1 MGKKYSRYK
10 NFLEKYLDSNSGKRF
25 FNIVY
30 SVGAAIVILGAMFK
44 ILHLPFGNQMLMIGM
59 ITEAI
64 VFLLS
69 AFEKPAKEYKWE
81 EVYPA
86 LIDEEGFIPRAER
99 MQMQQQNSGPAIQQ
113 TSMPSQQGGGNSS
126 SGGSGSTNNSNSEN
140 TGGNSG
146 NNYANQTG
154 NGGGNGNMGGG
165 SNNGGGASGGGTTGN
180 SGTTIIGGGTSSGNS
195 SFSAGNQNIPAG
207 SSGGGTSVSGGT
219 LVTGGAMV
227 IDGANVVE
235 ASEKYVDQMSH
246 MSENMAKFAQVT
258 ESLGKIS
265 ESLLGS
271 FQTIIDN
278 SDGIGTNTQ
287 GYVTQMETLNRNI
300 SGLNTIYEIQ
310 LKGVSG
316 QIHTI
321 EEINA
326 GLDRIKKLYGGSLV
340 DSSIFKNE
348 TEKMAQQLTELN
360 KVYGRLLQAMTSN
373 MNMGGGFNPNPT
385 GNNPQP

>member
-1 MGKKYSRYK
+1 MSKKYRRYK
-10 NFLEKYLDSNSGKRF
+10 NFLEKYLDSGDGKRF

-69 AFEKPAKEYKWE
+69 AFEKPGKEYKWE

-86 LIDEEGFIPRAER
+86 LSEEEGFIPKAER
-99 MQMQQQNSGPAIQQ
+99 EEAQRHNTPAIQH
-113 TSMPSQQGGGNSS
+113 TSMPSQQGGNNSS
-126 SGGSGSTNNSNSEN
+126 SASNAGNASNNNNAGNAGSSNSNIAQNRNTGNTVNSGGN
-140 TGGNSG
+140 TGGN
-146 NNYANQTG
+146 
-154 NGGGNGNMGGG
+154 GGGG
-165 SNNGGGASGGGTTGN
+165 
-180 SGTTIIGGGTSSGNS
+180 GTTIIGGGSSSGTS
-195 SFSAGNQNIPAG
+195 GYSGGNQGTSTG
-207 SSGGGTSVSGGT
+207 SSGGTSVSGGT
-219 LVTGGAMV
+219 VVTGGAVV

-360 KVYGRLLQAMTSN
+360 RVYGRLLQAMTSN
-373 MNMGGGFNPNPT
+373 MNMGGGFNPA
-385 GNNPQP
+385 GNNPPQP

>member
-1 MGKKYSRYK
+1 MLKNSTTMGKKYRRYK
-10 NFLEKYLDSNSGKRF
+10 NFLEKYLDSNNGKRF
-25 FNIVY
+25 FNVVY

-86 LIDEEGFIPRAER
+86 LVDEEGFIPKAER
-99 MQMQQQNSGPAIQQ
+99 VQMQQQNSGPAIQQ
-113 TSMPSQQGGGNSS
+113 TSMPSQQATGNTST
-126 SGGSGSTNNSNSEN
+126 GSTGKNNAN
-140 TGGNSG
+140 TGNTGS
-146 NNYANQTG
+146 NYANSAS
-154 NGGGNGNMGGG
+154 NSN
-165 SNNGGGASGGGTTGN
+165 NNGGGGSAVGG
-180 SGTTIIGGGTSSGNS
+180 GTTIIGGGSSTANS
-195 SFSAGNQNIPAG
+195 AYSGGNQAIPTG
-207 SSGGGTSVSGGT
+207 STGGGTSVSGGT
-219 LVTGGAMV
+219 VVTGGAVV

-265 ESLLGS
+265 ESLLAS

-287 GYVTQMETLNRNI
+287 GYVSQMEALNRNI

-316 QIHTI
+316 QIHTV

-326 GLDRIKKLYGGSLV
+326 GLDRIKKLYSGSLV

-360 KVYGRLLQAMTSN
+360 KVYARLLQAMTSN

-385 GNNPQP
+385 GNEPQP

>member
-1 MGKKYSRYK
+1 MGKKYKRYK
-10 NFLEKYLDSNSGKRF
+10 NFLEKFLDSASGKRF

-44 ILHLPFGNQMLMIGM
+44 ILHFPYGNQMLMIGM

-81 EVYPA
+81 EVYPV
-86 LIDEEGFIPRAER
+86 LSDEEGFIPRIDRPEE
-99 MQMQQQNSGPAIQQ
+99 QQINRLAVQRTTGTTQQLAANNTNSNTGSANQL
-113 TSMPSQQGGGNSS
+113 TSNI
-126 SGGSGSTNNSNSEN
+126 SGG
-140 TGGNSG
+140 
-146 NNYANQTG
+146 
-154 NGGGNGNMGGG
+154 
-165 SNNGGGASGGGTTGN
+165 
-180 SGTTIIGGGTSSGNS
+180 TI
-195 SFSAGNQNIPAG
+195 
-207 SSGGGTSVSGGT
+207 VSGGT
-219 LVTGGAMV
+219 VVLDAS
-227 IDGANVVE
+227 NVAE
-235 ASEKYVDQMSH
+235 ASEKYVDQISNMSN
-246 MSENMAKFAQVT
+246 NMEKFAQVT

-278 SDGIGTNTQ
+278 SEGIGNNTQ
-287 GYVTQMETLNRNI
+287 GYVTQMESLNRNI

-360 KVYGRLLQAMTSN
+360 KVYARLLQAMTSN
-373 MNMGGGFNPNPT
+373 MNMGSGFTTSPID
-385 GNNPQP
+385 NNPQP

>member
-1 MGKKYSRYK
+1 MGKKYRRYK

-25 FNIVY
+25 FNVVY

-86 LIDEEGFIPRAER
+86 LVDEEGFIPRAER
-99 MQMQQQNSGPAIQQ
+99 VQMQQPNSGPAIQQ
-113 TSMPSQQGGGNSS
+113 TSVPSQQGNAGASTGSAGKNNTNTSNTGNNYPNQAGNNGGGGSTGGGGGTTIIGGGNSS
-126 SGGSGSTNNSNSEN
+126 SGSSGYS
-140 TGGNSG
+140 GGNQGVS
-146 NNYANQTG
+146 TG
-154 NGGGNGNMGGG
+154 
-165 SNNGGGASGGGTTGN
+165 
-180 SGTTIIGGGTSSGNS
+180 
-195 SFSAGNQNIPAG
+195 SA
-207 SSGGGTSVSGGT
+207 GGGTSVSGGT
-219 LVTGGAMV
+219 VVTGGAVV

-235 ASEKYVDQMSH
+235 ASAKYVDQMSH

-360 KVYGRLLQAMTSN
+360 RVYARLLQAMTSN
-373 MNMGGGFNPNPT
+373 MNMGGGFNPNPI
-385 GNNPQP
+385 GNEPQP

>member
-1 MGKKYSRYK
+1 MGKKYRRYK

-25 FNIVY
+25 FNVVY

-86 LIDEEGFIPRAER
+86 LVDEEGFIPRAER
-99 MQMQQQNSGPAIQQ
+99 VQMQQPNSGPAIQQ
-113 TSMPSQQGGGNSS
+113 TSMPSQQGNAGAST
-126 SGGSGSTNNSNSEN
+126 GSAGKNNTNTSN
-140 TGGNSG
+140 TG
-146 NNYANQTG
+146 NNYTNQAG
-154 NGGGNGNMGGG
+154 NNSGGG
-165 SNNGGGASGGGTTGN
+165 STGGGG
-180 SGTTIIGGGTSSGNS
+180 GTTIIGGGNS
-195 SFSAGNQNIPAG
+195 SSG
-207 SSGGGTSVSGGT
+207 SSGYSGGNQGASTGSGSGGTSVSGGT
-219 LVTGGAMV
+219 VVTGGAVV

-360 KVYGRLLQAMTSN
+360 RVYARLLQAMTSN
-373 MNMGGGFNPNPT
+373 MNMGGGFNPNPI
-385 GNNPQP
+385 GNEPQP

>member
-1 MGKKYSRYK
+1 MGKKYRRYK
-10 NFLEKYLDSNSGKRF
+10 NFLEKYLDSNNGKRF

-86 LIDEEGFIPRAER
+86 LVDDEGFIPRTER
-99 MQMQQQNSGPAIQQ
+99 VQVQQNSGPAIQQ
-113 TSMPSQQGGGNSS
+113 TSIPSQQGGRGNSS
-126 SGGSGSTNNSNSEN
+126 GGENTNN
-140 TGGNSG
+140 
-146 NNYANQTG
+146 
-154 NGGGNGNMGGG
+154 NGGGNSYGG
-165 SNNGGGASGGGTTGN
+165 
-180 SGTTIIGGGTSSGNS
+180 GTTIIGGGTSTASSG
-195 SFSAGNQNIPAG
+195 GNQNIPA
-207 SSGGGTSVSGGT
+207 SSGNAGTSVSGGT
-219 LVTGGAMV
+219 IVTGGAV
-227 IDGANVVE
+227 VLDGANVVE

-271 FQTIIDN
+271 FQTIINN

-360 KVYGRLLQAMTSN
+360 KVYSRLLQAMTSN
-373 MNMGGGFNPNPT
+373 MNMGGGFNPNPI
-385 GNNPQP
+385 GNEPQP

>member
-1 MGKKYSRYK
+1 MGKKYRRYK
-10 NFLEKYLDSNSGKRF
+10 NFLEKYLDSNNGKRF
-25 FNIVY
+25 FNVVY

-86 LIDEEGFIPRAER
+86 LVDEEGFIPKAER
-99 MQMQQQNSGPAIQQ
+99 VQIQQQNSGPAIQQ
-113 TSMPSQQGGGNSS
+113 TSMPSQQATTNT
-126 SGGSGSTNNSNSEN
+126 STVSTGTGKNNAN
-140 TGGNSG
+140 TGNTGS
-146 NNYANQTG
+146 NYANSAS
-154 NGGGNGNMGGG
+154 NNN
-165 SNNGGGASGGGTTGN
+165 NNGGGGSAGGG
-180 SGTTIIGGGTSSGNS
+180 GTTIIGGGSSTANS
-195 SFSAGNQNIPAG
+195 AYSGGNQAIPTG
-207 SSGGGTSVSGGT
+207 STGGGTSVSGGT
-219 LVTGGAMV
+219 VVTGGAVV

-265 ESLLGS
+265 ESLLAS

-287 GYVTQMETLNRNI
+287 GYVSQMEALNRNI

-316 QIHTI
+316 QIHTV

-326 GLDRIKKLYGGSLV
+326 GLDRIKKLYSGSLV

-360 KVYGRLLQAMTSN
+360 KVYARLLQAMTSN

-385 GNNPQP
+385 GNEPQP

>member
-1 MGKKYSRYK
+1 MGKKYRRYK
-10 NFLEKYLDSNSGKRF
+10 NFLEKYLDSNNGKRF
-25 FNIVY
+25 FNVVY

-86 LIDEEGFIPRAER
+86 LVDEEGFIPKAER
-99 MQMQQQNSGPAIQQ
+99 VQMQQQNSGPAIQQ
-113 TSMPSQQGGGNSS
+113 TSMPSQQATGNTST
-126 SGGSGSTNNSNSEN
+126 GSTGKNNAN
-140 TGGNSG
+140 TGNTDS
-146 NNYANQTG
+146 NYANSAS
-154 NGGGNGNMGGG
+154 NSN
-165 SNNGGGASGGGTTGN
+165 NNGGGSSAVGG
-180 SGTTIIGGGTSSGNS
+180 GTTIIGGGSSTANS
-195 SFSAGNQNIPAG
+195 AYSGGNQAIPTG
-207 SSGGGTSVSGGT
+207 STGGGTSVSGGT
-219 LVTGGAMV
+219 VVTGGAVV
-227 IDGANVVE
+227 IDGANVLE

-265 ESLLGS
+265 ESLLAS

-287 GYVTQMETLNRNI
+287 GYVSQMEALNRNI

-316 QIHTI
+316 QIHTV

-326 GLDRIKKLYGGSLV
+326 GLDRIKKLYSGSLV

-360 KVYGRLLQAMTSN
+360 KVYARLLQAMTSN

-385 GNNPQP
+385 GNEPQP

>member
-1 MGKKYSRYK
+1 MGKKYRRYK
-10 NFLEKYLDSNSGKRF
+10 NFLEKYLDSNNGKRF
-25 FNIVY
+25 FNVVY

-44 ILHLPFGNQMLMIGM
+44 ILHLPFGNQMLMFGM

-86 LIDEEGFIPRAER
+86 LVDEEGFISKAER
-99 MQMQQQNSGPAIQQ
+99 AQIQQQSGPAIQQ
-113 TSMPSQQGGGNSS
+113 TSTPSQQGGN
-126 SGGSGSTNNSNSEN
+126 GGSTSNSGRSN
-140 TGGNSG
+140 AVNSG
-146 NNYANQTG
+146 NSAN
-154 NGGGNGNMGGG
+154 NNNNSGGGNNNYGGG
-165 SNNGGGASGGGTTGN
+165 NAGG
-180 SGTTIIGGGTSSGNS
+180 GTTIIGGGGTVSSGTSSNVSG
-195 SFSAGNQNIPAG
+195 GNQYAPAG
-207 SSGGGTSVSGGT
+207 SGTGGGSVSGGT
-219 LVTGGAMV
+219 IVTGGAV
-227 IDGANVVE
+227 VLDGANVVE
-235 ASEKYVDQMSH
+235 ASAKYVDQMSH
-246 MSENMAKFAQVT
+246 MSDNMAKFAQVT

-360 KVYGRLLQAMTSN
+360 KVYARLLQAMTSN
-373 MNMGGGFNPNPT
+373 MNMGGGFNPNPI
-385 GNNPQP
+385 GNDPQP

>member
-1 MGKKYSRYK
+1 MGKKYKRYK
-10 NFLEKYLDSNSGKRF
+10 NFLEKYLDSNNGKRF
-25 FNIVY
+25 FNVVY

-69 AFEKPAKEYKWE
+69 AFEKPSKEYKWE
-81 EVYPA
+81 EVYPVLA
-86 LIDEEGFIPRAER
+86 DEEGFIPRAQREE
-99 MQMQQQNSGPAIQQ
+99 MQQRSTPAIQQ
-113 TSMPSQQGGGNSS
+113 TSIPSQQGGRPV
-126 SGGSGSTNNSNSEN
+126 TNAVN
-140 TGGNSG
+140 TA
-146 NNYANQTG
+146 NNTVVQGG
-154 NGGGNGNMGGG
+154 NGGGG
-165 SNNGGGASGGGTTGN
+165 
-180 SGTTIIGGGTSSGNS
+180 GTTIIGGGNTTSSGVTG
-195 SFSAGNQNIPAG
+195 GNQYAPTG
-207 SSGGGTSVSGGT
+207 SGGGGSISGGT
-219 LVTGGAMV
+219 IVTGGAV
-227 IDGANVVE
+227 VVDGANVVE

-300 SGLNTIYEIQ
+300 SGLNTIYELQ

-373 MNMGGGFNPNPT
+373 MNVGGGFNPT
-385 GNNPQP
+385 GNTPQP

>member
-1 MGKKYSRYK
+1 MGKKYRRYK
-10 NFLEKYLDSNSGKRF
+10 NFLEKYLDSNNGKRF
-25 FNIVY
+25 FNVVY

-44 ILHLPFGNQMLMIGM
+44 ILHLPFGNQMLMFGM

-86 LIDEEGFIPRAER
+86 LVDEDGFIPRAER
-99 MQMQQQNSGPAIQQ
+99 AQIQQQSGPAIQQ
-113 TSMPSQQGGGNSS
+113 TSTPSQQGGSNTGSTSGSNRSNVVNSGSSGNNNNNTSNNNIPQSGNS
-126 SGGSGSTNNSNSEN
+126 G
-140 TGGNSG
+140 GGNSG
-146 NNYANQTG
+146 GNNNY
-154 NGGGNGNMGGG
+154 GGG
-165 SNNGGGASGGGTTGN
+165 SAGG
-180 SGTTIIGGGTSSGNS
+180 GTTIIGGGGTVSSGTSSNVSG
-195 SFSAGNQNIPAG
+195 GNQYAPAG
-207 SSGGGTSVSGGT
+207 SGSGAGSVSGGT
-219 LVTGGAMV
+219 IVTGGAV
-227 IDGANVVE
+227 VLDGANVVE
-235 ASEKYVDQMSH
+235 ASAKYVDQMSH
-246 MSENMAKFAQVT
+246 MSDNMAKFAQVT
-258 ESLGKIS
+258 DSLGKIS

-360 KVYGRLLQAMTSN
+360 RVYARLLQAMTSN
-373 MNMGGGFNPNPT
+373 MNMGGGFNPNPI
-385 GNNPQP
+385 GNDPQP

>member
-1 MGKKYSRYK
+1 MGKKYKRYK
-10 NFLEKYLDSNSGKRF
+10 NFLEKYLDSNNGKRF

-30 SVGAAIVILGAMFK
+30 SVGASIVILGAMFK

-86 LIDEEGFIPRAER
+86 LVDEEGFIPRAER
-99 MQMQQQNSGPAIQQ
+99 EEIQQQSRPAIQQ
-113 TSMPSQQGGGNSS
+113 TSMPSQQR
-126 SGGSGSTNNSNSEN
+126 GGSSAGGTNNSN
-140 TGGNSG
+140 TGNSG
-146 NNYANQTG
+146 NSNVSQNAN
-154 NGGGNGNMGGG
+154 GGNG
-165 SNNGGGASGGGTTGN
+165 SGG
-180 SGTTIIGGGTSSGNS
+180 GTTIIGGGGNASSGTSNVS
-195 SFSAGNQNIPAG
+195 GGNQYAPAG
-207 SSGGGTSVSGGT
+207 SGGSGGSISGGT
-219 LVTGGAMV
+219 IVTGGAV
-227 IDGANVVE
+227 VVDGANVVE
-235 ASEKYVDQMSH
+235 ASAKYVDQMSH

-300 SGLNTIYEIQ
+300 SGLNTIYELQ

-373 MNMGGGFNPNPT
+373 MNTGGGFNPT
-385 GNNPQP
+385 GNTPQP

>member
-10 NFLEKYLDSNSGKRF
+10 NFLEKYLDSNNGKRF

-86 LIDEEGFIPRAER
+86 LVDEEGFIPRAER
-99 MQMQQQNSGPAIQQ
+99 MQMQQQNSRPAIQQ
-113 TSMPSQQGGGNSS
+113 TSMPSQQA
-126 SGGSGSTNNSNSEN
+126 GGSVTSSTGGSSNSNNN
-140 TGGNSG
+140 TANTDNSGTNYAPQTGNSG
-146 NNYANQTG
+146 G
-154 NGGGNGNMGGG
+154 NGGSSIGGG
-165 SNNGGGASGGGTTGN
+165 
-180 SGTTIIGGGTSSGNS
+180 GTTIIGGGTSSGGS
-195 SFSAGNQNIPAG
+195 GFSGGNQNTSTG
-207 SSGGGTSVSGGT
+207 SGGGGTSISGGT
-219 LVTGGAMV
+219 VVTGGAMI

>member
-1 MGKKYSRYK
+1 MGKKYRRYK
-10 NFLEKYLDSNSGKRF
+10 NFLEKYLDSNNGKRF

-86 LIDEEGFIPRAER
+86 LVDEEGFIPRAER
-99 MQMQQQNSGPAIQQ
+99 VQVQQNSGPAIQQ
-113 TSMPSQQGGGNSS
+113 TSIPSQQGGNGNSS
-126 SGGSGSTNNSNSEN
+126 GNSTSNSSNNYASQGNNGGSNNYSGGANYG
-140 TGGNSG
+140 GGNSG
-146 NNYANQTG
+146 
-154 NGGGNGNMGGG
+154 GG
-165 SNNGGGASGGGTTGN
+165 
-180 SGTTIIGGGTSSGNS
+180 GTTIIGGGASTGTTGISG
-195 SFSAGNQNIPAG
+195 GNQNIPA
-207 SSGGGTSVSGGT
+207 SSGGGGTTVSGGT
-219 LVTGGAMV
+219 VVTGGAVV

-278 SDGIGTNTQ
+278 SDGIGSNTQ

-360 KVYGRLLQAMTSN
+360 KVYSRLLQAMTSN
-373 MNMGGGFNPNPT
+373 MNMGGGFNPNLT
-385 GNNPQP
+385 ENEPQP